1 MEGGRTP
8 ERPARRDLRA
18 ALDMPWGGGV
28 TGHALPQVLRHAA
41 CRKLTFFCLVSLRQF
56 HESYSGFSS
65 LGVRHAQERGL
76 PVNMMDT
83 FLSSSAT
90 TRQIVPD
97 SMRKTNM
104 MIKANPTLRG
114 FVTDK
119 VTNTP
124 YSPASHDRLPT
135 RTSSCKLV
143 RDHDHELLVN
153 IQTPSVYRFS
163 PDAPLFRPQGSMP
176 PATHAPGRPFTTH
189 EPGRHRFFVSDVRVK
204 LP

>member
-1 MEGGRTP
+1 
-8 ERPARRDLRA
+8 
-18 ALDMPWGGGV
+18 MPWGGGV